1 MGSRHFSEG
10 EPGNSKEAV
19 CDHAKV
25 QKIPGLR
32 VHRVAFVEVERLA
45 FAKGRRSCARSLFH
59 VEMPSGGQAVFPSFL
74 ARNLGLAGRRQ
85 SEYAVLLREL
95 VTLPTSLLEFV
106 FIAFPG
112 WRLVS

>member
-1 MGSRHFSEG
+1 LQEVVCAFIGLLSSGLSDQLLPKDG
-10 EPGNSKEAV
+10 EV
-19 CDHAKV
+19 V
-25 QKIPGLR
+25 R
-32 VHRVAFVEVERLA
+32 VPW
-45 FAKGRRSCARSLFH
+45 FH

-85 SEYAVLLREL
+85 SEYAVLLLEL

-112 WRLVS
+112 RRLVS